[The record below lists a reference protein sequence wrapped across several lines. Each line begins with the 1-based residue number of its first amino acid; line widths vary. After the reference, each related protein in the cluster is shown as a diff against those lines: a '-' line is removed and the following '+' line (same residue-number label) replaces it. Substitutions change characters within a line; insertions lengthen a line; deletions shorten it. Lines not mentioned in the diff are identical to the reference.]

1 MHAAI
6 VLCGLG
12 HVATTAQ
19 LLGAGVPRRA
29 LGQLLGSRRAERLR
43 RGLFVCTHLP
53 TLQRLASSLGAQLDC
68 VSVLRENGI
77 WAAEDYRLHLRV
89 PSHGDAPN
97 VQARFSAGVDALV
110 LAQGDARADAPG
122 TLSAQPIL
130 RSDPRRG
137 IQTHWGGDDGSWRG
151 GPTAASVSVVAAL
164 RQAMSCLDPDDVV
177 AALES
182 ALYLQKISRD
192 ELSTLVAAAPRR
204 LEAALR
210 EIDDGAQSGVETRV
224 RLGFRRLGFRV
235 VPQAYVPGVGHVDN
249 LVEDCVAVESDG
261 RRFHEGSLEDD
272 YDRDMA
278 SEYLGV
284 RVLRVSPRIVLH
296 RWPVLAAA
304 VTRMVQQAR
313 DRRGR

>member
-1 MHAAI
+1 MHPAI

-19 LLGAGVPRRA
+19 LLEAGVPRRA
-29 LGQLLGSRRAERLR
+29 LGQLLNSRRAERLR

-53 TLQRLASSLGAQLDC
+53 TLQRLASSLGARLDC

-77 WAAEDYRLHLRV
+77 WAAEDFRLHLRV

-97 VQARFSAGVDALV
+97 VQARFSNGVDALV
-110 LAQGDARADAPG
+110 LAQRDGRADVPVDPSTAR
-122 TLSAQPIL
+122 IV
-130 RSDPRRG
+130 RSDPRQG
-137 IQTHWGGDDGSWRG
+137 IETHWGDDEGSHG

-164 RQAMSCLDPDDVV
+164 HQAMGCLDPDDVV

-182 ALYLQKISRD
+182 ALYLRRISRD
-192 ELSTLVAAAPRR
+192 ELRALVTTAPRR
-204 LEAALR
+204 LGAALR

-296 RWPVLAAA
+296 HWPWLAAT
-304 VTRMVQQAR
+304 VTRMVMYAR
-313 DRRGR
+313 GGRRH